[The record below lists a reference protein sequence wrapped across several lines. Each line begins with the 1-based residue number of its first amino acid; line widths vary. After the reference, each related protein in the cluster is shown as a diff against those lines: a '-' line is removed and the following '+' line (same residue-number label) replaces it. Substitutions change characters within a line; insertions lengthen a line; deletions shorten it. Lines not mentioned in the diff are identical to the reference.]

1 MFGEQKERDEIKQIT
16 EDVYDIIRYMIC
28 EYVII
33 DNIYI
38 YICGYVYI
46 YIYKYVV
53 RRSYFK

>member
-38 YICGYVYI
+38 CGYVYI
-46 YIYKYVV
+46 YINM
-53 RRSYFK
+53 